1 MRKPLFVFLLLLTSI
16 NSLLSQQSADPYAEL
31 RSTILAGVKTESPR
45 DTLKTFYAAMEQ
57 YKEGQ
62 LTSNAAKSAKI
73 ADAIRCLDLSAIPA
87 INRESKGKEAA
98 IFLKEVIDR
107 VLVLNYDL
115 VPGEEAVQQG
125 GLTRWRLKDTEISI
139 IKSTSEERRD
149 EFLISAETVQRAPE
163 FYEKIRHISYV
174 EGSGLGAGFNQA
186 ISETLFPEWS
196 KKQIFNQELYK
207 WLLIITFF
215 FLSLFVRYLVKVI
228 LGFSLRRAKS
238 NKITWDHSL
247 VEAVLP
253 PVSNLSAIF
262 ALYIGFNT
270 LNLTGT
276 VIDFLVLIL
285 QGFLSYSLV
294 VLTYRLVNAFELIQ
308 KERNEASKNPEEIS
322 NLLFRSARVL
332 VVIFGVL
339 LSLQNIG
346 INVMSLVAGLGI
358 GGLAFALAAKDT
370 AANLFGSIMIL
381 IDRPFMVGDWVKVS
395 ESEGTVEEIGLRST
409 RIRTFYDSV
418 ISVPNMDMATTR
430 IDNMGKRAFRR
441 ITMTVGIT
449 YDSPPEK
456 IEAFLEGIKNIIL
469 ANPVTRKDYFH
480 VVLNG
485 FGASSLD
492 ILFYVF
498 VKVPSW
504 AEELVAK
511 QNLMLEII
519 RLAKTLELEFAFPTQ
534 TLHVDTLPDKTVEK
548 EKKQE
553 FEKENLKQVAHE
565 FSTAGKK
572 AMPLGLG
579 IFRPPHLKD

>member
-1 MRKPLFVFLLLLTSI
+1 MRKPLFILFSLLTPL
-16 NSLLSQQSADPYAEL
+16 NSLLSQQSVDPYAEL

-45 DTLKTFYAAMEQ
+45 DTLKTFYESMEQ

-62 LTSNAAKSAKI
+62 LSSNVAKSAKI

-215 FLSLFVRYLVKVI
+215 FLSLLVRYLVKVI

-262 ALYIGFNT
+262 ALYSGFNT

-276 VIDFLVLIL
+276 VIDFLVLVL

-308 KERNEASKNPEEIS
+308 KERNAASKNPEEIS

-456 IEAFLEGIKNIIL
+456 SK
-469 ANPVTRKDYFH
+469 
-480 VVLNG
+480 
-485 FGASSLD
+485 
-492 ILFYVF
+492 LF
-498 VKVPSW
+498 
-504 AEELVAK
+504 
-511 QNLMLEII
+511 
-519 RLAKTLELEFAFPTQ
+519 
-534 TLHVDTLPDKTVEK
+534 
-548 EKKQE
+548 
-553 FEKENLKQVAHE
+553 
-565 FSTAGKK
+565 
-572 AMPLGLG
+572 
-579 IFRPPHLKD
+579 